1 MKAEFP
7 WQVDGGASRA
17 APESGMTLGEWL
29 DALILNSARP
39 DRPCPRE
46 TGSRSFESPPAAGA
60 RLSPAPLPAFH
71 PGHAP
76 LSPAEDVLARAA
88 ALAERL
94 ALVRGEAPAA
104 PAAAAEHRPHGSRAR
119 ERVPA
124 ADKQDGLLPHGDDAS
139 RQLVAA
145 IASIERR
152 LDQLIAGQPCGE
164 RPAAPVAGAR
174 RDTAGG
180 AQQAR
185 GQAASSLEQALAEIA
200 TRQRAL
206 DADISMSP
214 AVEALPRARTQDFS
228 ALEQQLRQINAQ
240 IEGLK
245 QPISLDRAV
254 DMLRDDLAE
263 IGAMLAQAMPR
274 QALESLESELRRLA
288 GRIDETR
295 QAGLDDGALAGIE
308 RALSEMRDALRALSP
323 AESLTGLGQA
333 IEKLSQRIDLA
344 GRDPQSLLPL
354 GELESIIPA
363 MREAVSRV
371 ASDESLARLSAEV
384 RALSERLE
392 EVAGAAG
399 GRVVAALEAR
409 IAMLADALEAHNRSG
424 HDLPR
429 AVDAVVADLMARME
443 RAQPATSDQPA
454 LAELQDR
461 MSRLAEKLDSS
472 DARLQHLAG
481 IDRGLTELLL
491 HLERR
496 SVNAENA
503 AAALAPER
511 SGPPHADRQTRDAL
525 AAVHGTLGHV
535 VDRLATIEASLQ
547 ASRLAPAGATAP
559 AAPVA
564 AGASA
569 PQPAIAEN
577 EAGASL
583 RTDASA
589 GERAQEACEL
599 IAPPGRELPGA
610 SSERRPIDPTL
621 PPDHPLEPG
630 IGLRNRQPASAADR
644 IAASEAALAGAR
656 PPAPADAEGRSSFIA
671 AARRAAQAAGREA
684 PRRDAQARSEIV
696 AAVGMLATR
705 IGKLR
710 AVLGGTAAV
719 VLVLGAMQTAR
730 VLLADT
736 DDPAATAVAA
746 AALPSKPSPVTSLPN
761 LSTLSSSTPGALPLS
776 SSTLKPAS
784 PAPDG
789 GGTSP
794 SREEGGTAPAS
805 GTLAAAGGQA
815 AARQDALLASAPR
828 STGSLP
834 LSVPAA
840 AMMPAPSMNSAR
852 SGAATQLPVFPGAA
866 GLPPADAAALR
877 AAAGKGSAA
886 AQYELGARLLEGRGV
901 AQSFTEAAD
910 WLERAAKQG
919 LAPAQFRLG
928 GLYEKG
934 LGVTRSLERAR
945 QLYGAAGEAG
955 NAKALHNLAVL
966 HAEGIDGKPDYQSAA
981 RWFLKAAALGMT
993 DSQYNLAV
1001 LYARG
1006 IGIEQSLSDAYKWFA
1021 LAAREGDAE
1030 AARKRDDVAGRL
1042 DPQSL
1047 AAASRAIEGWR
1058 PQEQPRAAVEVVLPA
1073 EGWESTAQAPSR
1085 RKTTGTAP
1093 AMDLTPA
1100 HVAR

>member
-1 MKAEFP
+1 
-7 WQVDGGASRA
+7 V
-17 APESGMTLGEWL
+17 
-29 DALILNSARP
+29 
-39 DRPCPRE
+39 
-46 TGSRSFESPPAAGA
+46 SPG
-60 RLSPAPLPAFH
+60 
-71 PGHAP
+71 
-76 LSPAEDVLARAA
+76 EDVLARAA
-88 ALAERL
+88 ALAERPAL
-94 ALVRGEAPAA
+94 ARGEALATTQ
-104 PAAAAEHRPHGSRAR
+104 AAEHRPHGSPPRQRAFLS
-119 ERVPA
+119 A
-124 ADKQDGLLPHGDDAS
+124 ADEHEGRPAHGDDTS
-139 RQLVAA
+139 RQLVEA

-152 LDQLIAGQPCGE
+152 LDQLVVEQPCRE
-164 RPAAPVAGAR
+164 RPALPEAAGAW
-174 RDTAGG
+174 RDAAGG
-180 AQQAR
+180 AQQ
-185 GQAASSLEQALAEIA
+185 GSSSLEQALAEIA

-206 DADISMSP
+206 DAGIPMSRG
-214 AVEALPRARTQDFS
+214 VEALPRARAQNFS
-228 ALEQQLRQINAQ
+228 GLEQQLRQINAQ

-274 QALESLESELRRLA
+274 RALEPLESELRRLA

-308 RALSEMRDALRALSP
+308 RALCEMRDALRALSP
-323 AESLTGLGQA
+323 AESLLELGHA
-333 IEKLSQRIDLA
+333 VEKLSRRIDLA
-344 GRDPQSLLPL
+344 GRDQQSPLPL

-399 GRVVAALEAR
+399 ERIVAALEGR
-409 IAMLADALEAHNRSG
+409 IAVLADALEAHNRSG

-429 AVDAVVADLMARME
+429 AVDAAVADLMARME
-443 RAQPATSDQPA
+443 RAQPALGDQPA

-496 SVNAENA
+496 SVGAENA
-503 AAALAPER
+503 AAALAPDR
-511 SGPPHADRQTRDAL
+511 AGPPHADRQTRDAL

-547 ASRLAPAGATAP
+547 ASRLAPAGAIAA
-559 AAPVA
+559 AAPIA
-564 AGASA
+564 TGASA
-569 PQPAIAEN
+569 PQPAVAET
-577 EAGASL
+577 AAAASTSL
-583 RTDASA
+583 RTDAGA
-589 GERAQEACEL
+589 GPCAQSACEL

-610 SSERRPIDPTL
+610 ASERRPIDPTL

-630 IGLRNRQPASAADR
+630 IGLRSRQPASAADR
-644 IAASEAALAGAR
+644 IAVFEAALAGAR

-671 AARRAAQAAGREA
+671 AARRATQAAGRQV
-684 PRRDAQARSEIV
+684 PRRDAQARSEIA
-696 AAVGMLATR
+696 AAVGMLAAR

-719 VLVLGAMQTAR
+719 VLMLGAVQTAR
-730 VLLADT
+730 LLLADT
-736 DDPAATAVAA
+736 VDTDAA
-746 AALPSKPSPVTSLPN
+746 AITAAAQPSKALPAPSL
-761 LSTLSSSTPGALPLS
+761 LSSSPRTATHG
-776 SSTLKPAS
+776 SSTHGSSADGSSTQEPARAS
-784 PAPDG
+784 AAPEQPAPDG
-789 GGTSP
+789 GGASP
-794 SREEGGTAPAS
+794 SREAGGMAAAS
-805 GTLAAAGGQA
+805 ATLAAAGGQA
-815 AARQDALLASAPR
+815 AARPDPLLASVP

-840 AMMPAPSMNSAR
+840 PTMPAASINSAR
-852 SGAATQLPVFPGAA
+852 SSAAS
-866 GLPPADAAALR
+866 LPPAAAAALR
-877 AAAGKGSAA
+877 AAAAKGSAA

-901 AQSFTEAAD
+901 AQSFAEAAE

-928 GLYEKG
+928 RLYEKG

-945 QLYGAAGEAG
+945 QLYVAAGEAG
-955 NAKALHNLAVL
+955 NAKAMHNLAVL
-966 HAEGIDGKPDYQSAA
+966 HAEGIDGKPDYQVAA

-993 DSQYNLAV
+993 DSQFNLAV

-1006 IGIEQSLSDAYKWFA
+1006 IGIEQSLPDAYKWFA

-1030 AARKRDDVAGRL
+1030 AARKRDDVAARL
-1042 DPQSL
+1042 DAQSL

-1058 PQEQPRAAVEVVLPA
+1058 PQEQPRAAVEVALPA
-1073 EGWESTAQAPSR
+1073 AGWESTAQAPSR
-1085 RKTTGTAP
+1085 RRTTGP
-1093 AMDLTPA
+1093 PVDLAPA

>member
-1 MKAEFP
+1 L
-7 WQVDGGASRA
+7 S
-17 APESGMTLGEWL
+17 
-29 DALILNSARP
+29 
-39 DRPCPRE
+39 
-46 TGSRSFESPPAAGA
+46 
-60 RLSPAPLPAFH
+60 SPALPASDPH
-71 PGHAP
+71 HAKVSPG
-76 LSPAEDVLARAA
+76 EDVLARAA

-94 ALVRGEAPAA
+94 ALLRGEAPAA
-104 PAAAAEHRPHGSRAR
+104 PAAGAEHRLRGSPAR

-124 ADKQDGLLPHGDDAS
+124 ADQQDGLRPHGDDTP

-152 LDQLIAGQPCGE
+152 LDQLIVEPPCRE
-164 RPAAPVAGAR
+164 RPAVPEAAGAR
-174 RDTAGG
+174 PDAAGG

-206 DADISMSP
+206 DADLPMSRG
-214 AVEALPRARTQDFS
+214 VEALPRARTQDLS
-228 ALEQQLRQINAQ
+228 GLEQQLRQINAQ

-295 QAGLDDGALAGIE
+295 QAGLDDEALAGIE

-333 IEKLSQRIDLA
+333 VEKLSQRIDLA
-344 GRDPQSLLPL
+344 GRDPQSPLPL

-399 GRVVAALEAR
+399 GRVVAALEGR

-429 AVDAVVADLMARME
+429 AVDAAVADLMARME
-443 RAQPATSDQPA
+443 RAQPALRDQPA
-454 LAELQDR
+454 LAELRDR
-461 MSRLAEKLDSS
+461 MSRLAEKLESS

-496 SVNAENA
+496 SVGAENA
-503 AAALAPER
+503 AATLAPDR
-511 SGPPHADRQTRDAL
+511 TGPPHADRQTRDAL

-547 ASRLAPAGATAP
+547 ASRLAPAGATAA

-564 AGASA
+564 TGASA
-569 PQPAIAEN
+569 PQPAVAEN
-577 EAGASL
+577 EATL
-583 RTDASA
+583 RSDASA
-589 GERAQEACEL
+589 SERAQEACEL
-599 IAPPGRELPGA
+599 MAPPVRELPGA
-610 SSERRPIDPTL
+610 ISERRPIDPTL

-630 IGLRNRQPASAADR
+630 IGLRSRQPASAADR
-644 IAASEAALAGAR
+644 IAAFEAALAGAR

-671 AARRAAQAAGREA
+671 AARRAAQAAGREV
-684 PRRDAQARSEIV
+684 PRRDAQARSEIT
-696 AAVGMLATR
+696 AAVGMLTAR

-719 VLVLGAMQTAR
+719 VLVLGAVQTAR

-736 DDPAATAVAA
+736 VDTDAASITAA
-746 AALPSKPSPVTSLPN
+746 AQPSKALPAPSLP
-761 LSTLSSSTPGALPLS
+761 SSSQRTATHSSSTPG
-776 SSTLKPAS
+776 SSTREPAARAPAAPEQ

-789 GGTSP
+789 GGASP
-794 SREEGGTAPAS
+794 SREQGGTAPAS
-805 GTLAAAGGQA
+805 STLAAAGGQA
-815 AARQDALLASAPR
+815 AARQDAPLASASR

-834 LSVPAA
+834 LPVPAA
-840 AMMPAPSMNSAR
+840 TMMPTASIDSAS
-852 SGAATQLPVFPGAA
+852 SGAATELPVSGSVASLPPGA
-866 GLPPADAAALR
+866 AAALR

-886 AQYELGARLLEGRGV
+886 AQHELGTRLLEGRGV
-901 AQSFTEAAD
+901 AQSFTEAAE

-928 GLYEKG
+928 RLYEKG
-934 LGVTRSLERAR
+934 LGVTRSLESAR
-945 QLYGAAGEAG
+945 QLYVAAGEAG
-955 NAKALHNLAVL
+955 NAKALHNLAML
-966 HAEGIDGKPDYQSAA
+966 HAEGIDGKPDYQAAA

-1006 IGIEQSLSDAYKWFA
+1006 IGIEQSLPEAYKWFA

-1042 DPQSL
+1042 DAQSL

-1058 PQEQPRAAVEVVLPA
+1058 PQEQPRAAVEVALPA
-1073 EGWESTAQAPSR
+1073 AGRESTAQAPSR
-1085 RKTTGTAP
+1085 RKTTGIGP
-1093 AMDLTPA
+1093 AMDLTPP
-1100 HVAR
+1100 HVGR